1 MTLKDIVEML
11 QGAGVFAAAD
21 PKAIAQL
28 LKNAAAGSPAEAAG
42 AAVDYASAAANS
54 LGIPEGSAAMEKLI
68 GGAGAGAGAMAKRW
82 SGLLGEAGGSAKT
95 TWAAAHPPLKGL
107 FGIGENVNPLEHA
120 GSIGGQAAG
129 IMFGL
134 NLLADYVGSKMEGGK
149 QTQKLAR
156 AIRNPRELTM
166 DIQENLA
173 ETETAKAMEAARI
186 NQLRTQVA
194 GQDPK
199 MYQLLHSLAAGD
211 AFPRLGP
218 GEARVGGSSLIS
230 NDVLDKAIANS
241 DIWDLPRGS
250 TLFGRAQ

>member
-1 MTLKDIVEML
+1 MTLL
-11 QGAGVFAAAD
+11 QAIKGIQQTGARPTAAEAAATAAEPGFFGSAEGLAALGAG
-21 PKAIAQL
+21 
-28 LKNAAAGSPAEAAG
+28 GAAG
-42 AAVDYASAAANS
+42 AARTA
-54 LGIPEGSAAMEKLI
+54 
-68 GGAGAGAGAMAKRW
+68 W
-82 SGLLGEAGGSAKT
+82 S
-95 TWAAAHPPLKGL
+95 AAHPVLKGL
-107 FGIGENVNPLEHA
+107 FGIGENVNPFKHA
-120 GSIGGQAAG
+120 GAIGGQAAG

-156 AIRNPRELTM
+156 AIGNPRELTM

-250 TLFGRAQ
+250 TLFGRVE